1 MLLAWSITAGRGGAG
16 AGSDGKTGGTI
27 VAENQNSNRKNENVR
42 RANRIIQTRSF
53 VLMILMGVVMF
64 VLLFFRLFDLQIT
77 RHEELQGK
85 AVNQQ
90 TRRTVVTAN
99 RGTIYDAG
107 GNILA
112 ISSSAETIILSPLE
126 IDNAVND
133 TEDPVSW
140 TKESLA
146 AGLAEILGKDASAI
160 RKRMDNVKSQY
171 EVIQLRADEDTA
183 AKVRSYVDE
192 NKIAGVHLVADTKRY
207 YPYGSLAA
215 QVIGFVG
222 DENTGLYGLESYY
235 EKELEGQ
242 SGLVIS
248 SKDQA
253 ENDMLYTYEQY
264 FAAKNGSDLTLTL
277 DTTIQYYLEK
287 GIESMVDKFSAANGA
302 SGIVMDAKTGG
313 VLAMASYP
321 NYDLNDFLTVS
332 DQTLQERIERGES
345 TVADMQLL
353 QWRNKALNDT
363 YEPGSTFKILTLS
376 AALEEGVVDKT
387 TTVNCGGSVNISGY
401 TIHCSN
407 KNGHGLQ
414 TLVQSVGNSCNPAF
428 INYGLRIGSEKFYEY
443 MRSFGLMN
451 TTGID
456 LGGEAV
462 GVFAADSSFTQLDLA
477 CYAFGQNFTVT
488 PLALIAAQAACING
502 GYLHTP
508 YLVERITDSD
518 GNVTYRHDDTPVRQV
533 ISEQTS
539 ATVRECLE
547 YVVASGT
554 GKNGQV
560 AGYRIGGKTG
570 TADKG
575 QTGDVVV
582 SFLCFAPAD
591 DPQVI
596 MLITMDTPSRAT
608 GTYVSGGNMVA
619 PTASTVMAEILP
631 YLGVEPSYSA
641 EELLGMD
648 TTVPNVIGMSV
659 EEAKAKLKDRALS
672 YKIVGDGETITDQT
686 PAGGAIIPGKSSV
699 ILYAG
704 EEKSTGKCVVPH
716 LIGKTPSEANTT
728 ATAAGL
734 LIRFS
739 GTTGSESSSVR
750 VLSQSIDE
758 GTEVEAGTV
767 ITVQLGDTSVTD

>member
-1 MLLAWSITAGRGGAG
+1 MAA
-16 AGSDGKTGGTI
+16 
-27 VAENQNSNRKNENVR
+27 NQNPNRKSESIR

-53 VLMILMGVVMF
+53 VLMILMGAVMF

-77 RHEELQGK
+77 RHEELQSK

-90 TRRTVVTAN
+90 TRRTVVTAS
-99 RGTIYDAG
+99 RGTIYDTA

-126 IDNAVND
+126 INNALND
-133 TEDPVSW
+133 TENPVTW
-140 TKESLA
+140 TKDSLA
-146 AGLAEILGKDASAI
+146 AGLAEILGKDAASI

-171 EVIQLRADEDTA
+171 ELIQLRADEEVA
-183 AKVRSYVDE
+183 AKVRAYVEE
-192 NKIAGVHLVADTKRY
+192 NKISGVHLVADTKRY

-222 DENTGLYGLESYY
+222 DDNTGLYGLEAYY
-235 EKELEGQ
+235 EEELEGQ

-248 SKDQA
+248 AKDQA

-287 GIESMVDKFSAANGA
+287 GLEAMTDKFSAANGA
-302 SGIVMDAKTGG
+302 SGIVMNAKTGG
-313 VLAMASYP
+313 IMAMASYP

-332 DQTLQERIERGES
+332 DQTLQERIERGEN
-345 TVADMQLL
+345 TLAEMQLL

-428 INYGLRIGSEKFYEY
+428 INYGLRIGNEKFYEY

-488 PLALIAAQAACING
+488 PLTLIAAQAACVNG

-518 GNVTYRHDDTPVRQV
+518 GNVTYRHDSTPVRQV

-631 YLGVEPSYSA
+631 YLGIEPSYSA

-648 TTVPNVIGMSV
+648 TTVPNVIGSTV
-659 EEAKAKLKDRALS
+659 EQAKEKLKERALS
-672 YKIVGDGETITDQT
+672 YKIVGDGDTITDQT
-686 PAGGAIIPGKSSV
+686 PAGGAIIPGKSTV
-699 ILYAG
+699 ILYASAA
-704 EEKSTGKCVVPH
+704 KPTDKCVVPH
-716 LIGKTPSEANTT
+716 LLGKTPSEANTA

-739 GTTGSESSSVR
+739 GTTGSESSAIR

-758 GTEVEAGTV
+758 GTEVDAGTV